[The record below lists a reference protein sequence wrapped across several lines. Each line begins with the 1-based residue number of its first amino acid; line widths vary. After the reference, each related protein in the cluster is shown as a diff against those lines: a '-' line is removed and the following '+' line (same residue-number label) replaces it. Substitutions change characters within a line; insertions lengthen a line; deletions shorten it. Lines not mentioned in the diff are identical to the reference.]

1 MQRKCQWRLPLK
13 SKIPKQRKK
22 TAKEQQRNLRTSKNW
37 NKCQLNWISCV
48 ESSPYNY
55 EMRRYPWTMGLH
67 THFHSG
73 IARHLIE
80 HTLLCVYPRSFSLH
94 FFYIFFHLVVAVD
107 FLRMHTNLP
116 VLFVSAIFVIGNP
129 VFHFKSFNFPLFVSP
144 FPSHVSFELFFFSSH
159 LFGCCKINQIHID
172 VGKVSFLWMKK
183 SMFSLVT

>member
-1 MQRKCQWRLPLK
+1 MKRKCQWRLPLK
-13 SKIPKQRKK
+13 SKIPKQNKK

-37 NKCQLNWISCV
+37 NKCQLNRISCV

-94 FFYIFFHLVVAVD
+94 FFYIFFTWLSLLIFRICTQIYRCFLFPRFLSSETPFFTLNPLIFRCSFPRFPVTSVLNYSSFRRTYLDVAK
-107 FLRMHTNLP
+107 LIKSILMLER
-116 VLFVSAIFVIGNP
+116 
-129 VFHFKSFNFPLFVSP
+129 FHFYEWKNRCFLF
-144 FPSHVSFELFFFSSH
+144 
-159 LFGCCKINQIHID
+159 
-172 VGKVSFLWMKK
+172 
-183 SMFSLVT
+183 